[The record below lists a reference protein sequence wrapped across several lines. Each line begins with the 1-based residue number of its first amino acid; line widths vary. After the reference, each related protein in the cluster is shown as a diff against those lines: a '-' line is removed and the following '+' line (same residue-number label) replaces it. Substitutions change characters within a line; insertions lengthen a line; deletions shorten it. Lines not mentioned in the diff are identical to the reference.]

1 MVGWDKA
8 YLTAVRIAF
17 LIISWALLG
26 LLVGFLLANP
36 LADVLEP
43 FIPFSLMGPPSV
55 QEVARWL
62 LRPTLMFAFMA
73 LFAVLGGMGA
83 LVKLTVDLAEE
94 SLIEE
99 EERLAVEVL
108 ALSRATRRLEEEIQE
123 LLKRGSEGRT
133 ESSRPQRR
141 GQSRGESESG
151 AEAEAGAE
159 DWDL

>member
-36 LADVLEP
+36 LADLLEP

-108 ALSRATRRLEEEIQE
+108 ALSRATRRLEEEIQN
-123 LLKRGSEGRT
+123 LLRSER
-133 ESSRPQRR
+133 EQRSQTAQQAER
-141 GQSRGESESG
+141 QPPESG
-151 AEAEAGAE
+151 PESQA
-159 DWDL
+159 

>member
-17 LIISWALLG
+17 LITSWALLG

-36 LADVLEP
+36 LADLLEP

-73 LFAVLGGMGA
+73 LFAILGGMGA

-94 SLIEE
+94 TLIEE

-108 ALSRATRRLEEEIQE
+108 ALSRATRRLEEEVQS
-123 LLKRGSEGRT
+123 LLRSEREQRSPTASQAERRPPETGSET
-133 ESSRPQRR
+133 ESQ
-141 GQSRGESESG
+141 
-151 AEAEAGAE
+151 A
-159 DWDL
+159 

>member
-36 LADVLEP
+36 LADLLEP

-73 LFAVLGGMGA
+73 LFAILGGMGA

-94 SLIEE
+94 TLIEE

-108 ALSRATRRLEEEIQE
+108 ALSRATRRLEEEMQS
-123 LLKRGSEGRT
+123 LLRSERERRSQIAPQAERQPSETGSE
-133 ESSRPQRR
+133 SQ
-141 GQSRGESESG
+141 
-151 AEAEAGAE
+151 A
-159 DWDL
+159 

>member
-1 MVGWDKA
+1 MGWDKA

-36 LADVLEP
+36 LAELLEP

-73 LFAVLGGMGA
+73 LFAVVGGMGA

-94 SLIEE
+94 TLIEE

-108 ALSRATRRLEEEIQE
+108 ALSRATRRLEEEIQS
-123 LLKRGSEGRT
+123 LL
-133 ESSRPQRR
+133 
-141 GQSRGESESG
+141 RGEREQRFQTAQQAERQPSETRSESQV
-151 AEAEAGAE
+151 
-159 DWDL
+159 